1 MEFLREV
8 LGEKYG
14 EFSQALS
21 DYNERNPE
29 RQIKLANL
37 ADGGYVDKDKYAA
50 LKAKYEKEKE
60 SFLKDTENI
69 KKEYA
74 LELAL
79 KEEKPRNT
87 KALRALLDF
96 DLITY
101 EDGVLNGFSEQ
112 IEKIRKENAFLFEEG
127 NVKPQFSRSVS
138 GANAELS
145 KEDFKKLSYMEKLK
159 LKKDAPKIYN
169 ELK

>member
-8 LGEKYG
+8 LGEKFG
-14 EFSQALS
+14 EFTRALS
-21 DYNERNPE
+21 DYNESNPD
-29 RQIKLANL
+29 RQVKLANL

-60 SFLKDTENI
+60 SFLKDTLNI

-87 KALRALLDF
+87 KALKALLDF

-112 IEKIRKENAFLFEEG
+112 IEKIKKENAFLFEESTI
-127 NVKPQFSRSVS
+127 KPQFSRSVS
-138 GANAELS
+138 GADTELT

-159 LKKDAPKIYN
+159 LKKEAPKIYN